1 MGLNSPVH
9 FFAQPSRPALG
20 ALLRFL
26 PHAREASAS
35 GGLDESFDIIAT
47 VVVRDLV
54 AGVDVPDCPNL
65 GRMTDEIDFV
75 VRPA

>member
-1 MGLNSPVH
+1 M
-9 FFAQPSRPALG
+9 QPSRPALG

-26 PHAREASAS
+26 PRARKASAS

-54 AGVDVPDCPNL
+54 AGVDIPDCPNL
-65 GRMTDEIDFV
+65 DHMSDEIDFG